1 MKNFTII
8 PNQIFGQSQLPVPAR
23 FLYCVLLKYC
33 GKDEY
38 CFPSQITL
46 GKILGY
52 TDKHI
57 RTLLNEL
64 IGAGLVSRKRS
75 GWNRSNTYHVQKL
88 LDTDRKLIS
97 VPSQTSSPPQSGKK
111 VPIHNETVVPSIN
124 TYLKGKGKRSLKGLE
139 KCRRK
144 LEEMGLKEHTTVVIK
159 PKLNEYEKH

>member
-8 PNQIFGQSQLPVPAR
+8 PNQIFGQSQLSAQAR

-33 GKDEY
+33 GQNEW
-38 CFPSQITL
+38 CFPSQLTL
-46 GKILGY
+46 GNILGY
-52 TDKHI
+52 SDKHI

-64 IGAGLVSRKRS
+64 IEARLVSKERR

-88 LDTDRKLIS
+88 LDTGRKPTS
-97 VPSQTSSPPQSGKK
+97 VPSQTSRFPHLGNK

-124 TYLKGKGKRSLKGLE
+124 TYLKGKDKRSLKGLE
-139 KCRRK
+139 KCRKK